1 MSLNPDQ
8 PPSSPAA
15 SAQARSFTF
24 YYGWVNLAV
33 AVVAMVGTLPGRTW
47 GLGLIT
53 KPLLA
58 DMQLDHQAYA
68 SINLWATLFGA
79 AFCLPIGRLI
89 DRFGSRIMLTIV
101 SLALGVT
108 VVAMSR
114 LPDDKLLFPLV
125 LLTRGFGQSAL
136 SIISLALVG
145 KWFYRRVGTAM
156 TVWAV
161 TMILGFSAAE
171 SLLGYGVRTFGW
183 REAWSACGWLLIAGL
198 APLGWLFARSTPE
211 QCGLQVDGGAE
222 AADGGAE
229 AAGGGAAE
237 DDGLPSLSLAKTLQ
251 TPAFWVLAVALSL
264 NSLTQSGIGLFGAFL
279 VEQLN
284 FEEGVFVQMMVIATF
299 AALPG
304 NLLSGWRAAKWSLRT
319 LAALGMGLLA
329 ISLLVLPRIETWTGI
344 ILFSTVWGFA
354 CGVIS
359 VAMNAIWGRVF
370 GRRYLGN
377 IQGAVGVCHV
387 LSSALGPKI
396 MAASSDLTGDYGSFF
411 VASAALCALST
422 AAVWYVPFPN
432 LAAGA
437 EPSTGASAAAVAA
450 AE

>member
-1 MSLNPDQ
+1 MAATDGSA
-8 PPSSPAA
+8 PALF
-15 SAQARSFTF
+15 QRLPF

-33 AVVAMVGTLPGRTW
+33 AVAAMVGTLPGRTW

-89 DRFGSRIMLTIV
+89 DRFGARIMLTSV
-101 SLALGVT
+101 SLALGAT

-136 SIISLALVG
+136 SIVSLALVG
-145 KWFYRRVGTAM
+145 KWFYRRIGAAM

-161 TMILGFSAAE
+161 TMILGFSGAE
-171 SLLGYGVRTFGW
+171 SLLGYAVRTFGW
-183 REAWSACGWLLIAGL
+183 REAWSACGWLLFAGL

-222 AADGGAE
+222 AADSA
-229 AAGGGAAE
+229 AAE
-237 DDGLPSLSLAKTLQ
+237 DDGLPSLTLAKTLQ
-251 TPAFWVLAVALSL
+251 SPAFWVLAIALSL

-304 NLLSGWRAAKWSLRT
+304 NLLTGWLAAAWSLRT
-319 LAALGMGLLA
+319 MAALGMGLLA
-329 ISLLVLPRIETWTGI
+329 FSLVVLPRIESWSGI
-344 ILFSTVWGFA
+344 ILFSSVWGFA

-370 GRRYLGN
+370 GRRYLGQ

-411 VASAALCALST
+411 VASAALCALAT
-422 AAVWYVPFPN
+422 AAVAYVPFPN
-432 LAAGA
+432 LTAGGG
-437 EPSTGASAAAVAA
+437 PSPDASPEAAAVVAA
-450 AE
+450 TE